1 MVLISSSNYGAT
13 TPGPEFSLHALTWVD
28 GQPSLLHVHLLSAVH
43 SIHVMCHGGSPNEE
57 SPSASSRTALLKG
70 VRRIAIFD
78 GLLNCGYFSLAP
90 AQDGNSSAHAASE
103 NLYKGQDSG
112 KPCIHIKNT
121 FASLQQSART
131 R

>member
-28 GQPSLLHVHLLSAVH
+28 GQPSPLHVHLLSAVH

-57 SPSASSRTALLKG
+57 SPSASSRTSLLKG

-78 GLLNCGYFSLAP
+78 GLLNCGYFNLAP
-90 AQDGNSSAHAASE
+90 ANDGDSS
-103 NLYKGQDSG
+103 G
-112 KPCIHIKNT
+112 P
-121 FASLQQSART
+121 
-131 R
+131 